1 MLPYKQLRFFSEFY
15 MRVSLSL
22 FLVCFLVCS
31 VQAEKKLEFN
41 RDIRP
46 ILSDGCFHCHGP
58 DEKERKGIVELVQML
73 STLDHN
79 ASSDEIQSIIFAIGK
94 KLEYENF
101 KKFKTILH
109 QKMKDI

>member
-1 MLPYKQLRFFSEFY
+1 MTITSLLTAEYSISCNKKLNNPVLRMLPYKQLRVFSEFY

-22 FLVCFLVCS
+22 FFVCFLVCS

-58 DEKERKGIVELVQML
+58 D
-73 STLDHN
+73 
-79 ASSDEIQSIIFAIGK
+79 
-94 KLEYENF
+94 
-101 KKFKTILH
+101 
-109 QKMKDI
+109 